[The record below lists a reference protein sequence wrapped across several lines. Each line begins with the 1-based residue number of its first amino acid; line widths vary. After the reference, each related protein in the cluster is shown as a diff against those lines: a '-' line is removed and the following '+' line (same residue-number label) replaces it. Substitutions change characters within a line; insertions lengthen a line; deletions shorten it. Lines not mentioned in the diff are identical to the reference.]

1 MILLLVRTGGLGD
14 CLLTLPVASRIKQTA
29 PDAELH
35 VLGNGTMLDA
45 ARLSGGFDGFHSLDD
60 AGFAALF
67 SGKEP
72 SSFLR
77 TFFSRFDAVYF
88 FTAADRRMISRTVS
102 AAGARVCHVLNPNP
116 PAAWNRHIVDYLLKI
131 IESVDT
137 ESGFSQNDG
146 YKLFGSGHSVKT
158 GLVIHPGSGGVKK
171 NWPLK
176 RFLSVAESWD
186 GEITFILGPA
196 EIERGIGNAIPG
208 GVRVVCP
215 QSLDVLCEQ
224 LSASRVYLGNDSGVS
239 HCAAFCGT
247 RSVVLFGPTN
257 PAIWRPLGEH
267 VVVLSSDDGS
277 MEGIGTDR
285 VLGAL
290 RELAGYL

>member
-1 MILLLVRTGGLGD
+1 M
-14 CLLTLPVASRIKQTA
+14 
-29 PDAELH
+29 
-35 VLGNGTMLDA
+35 
-45 ARLSGGFDGFHSLDD
+45 
-60 AGFAALF
+60 
-67 SGKEP
+67 
-72 SSFLR
+72 
-77 TFFSRFDAVYF
+77 
-88 FTAADRRMISRTVS
+88 
-102 AAGARVCHVLNPNP
+102 
-116 PAAWNRHIVDYLLKI
+116 
-131 IESVDT
+131 
-137 ESGFSQNDG
+137 
-146 YKLFGSGHSVKT
+146 
-158 GLVIHPGSGGVKK
+158 KK
-171 NWPLK
+171 NWPLE
-176 RFLSVAESWD
+176 RFLTVAESWD

-196 EIERGIGNAIPG
+196 EIERGIGNAIPR

-277 MEGIGTDR
+277 MEGIGTDM